1 MTTAIRG
8 RIDDIG
14 YLNDYLKNKENVF
27 NKINKKIIKK
37 KIEIKKQT
45 EEIQTCEKNCFQK
58 FNVDVIYKIL
68 YIYIL

>member
-1 MTTAIRG
+1 MTKAIRG

-14 YLNDYLKNKENVF
+14 YLNHYLKSKENVF
-27 NKINKKIIKK
+27 HEINNKIIKK

-58 FNVDVIYKIL
+58 FNLEVIYTIL
-68 YIYIL
+68 NIYIF